1 MSTRW
6 HFASPMWL
14 ALLIFISAVGA
25 MADPPNRAVD
35 IRYISGEVSVQPGGV
50 NDWVAAVVNRPLTT
64 ADRVW
69 TDKDSRAELHLG
81 TAALRMN
88 SETSLTLTNVGDQ
101 NVQVELDQGT
111 LNLHIR
117 KLYDGEIYEVDT
129 PNLAFTVTKSG
140 EYRFDVDPNGG
151 TTFVTVWK
159 GEGEATG
166 EGNGVR
172 VRSGERASFTNG
184 TSLEHQITEAPG
196 FDGFD
201 DWSRIRNERE
211 DRSVSARYVSPDV
224 IGYED
229 LDDYGT
235 WRELPDYG
243 AVWVPTH
250 VEPGWAPYHDG
261 HWAWVEPWGWT
272 WVDDAP
278 WGFAPCHYGRWV
290 YTGGYWGWAPGPVVV
305 GVRRVYAPALV
316 AWVGG
321 SNWGVSLSFGGG
333 GGVGW
338 FPLGY
343 GEPYVPAYHVSREYF
358 QRVNVSNTR
367 ITNITVVTN
376 NYYNNTTNVTNIRY
390 ANRNAPG
397 AVIAVPRSAL
407 ERSQAVS
414 RVAVRVPEGEM
425 ARAQISASAEVA
437 PSRNS
442 VLGVNAGGHA
452 ALPPQ
457 QAVSRAVVTRTAP
470 PPRPIPFEARQGA
483 LARNP
488 GRPLDAETERQLRS
502 QTPPQNMQAP
512 NRPGNIA
519 PPNANAGAE
528 RNAGNAN
535 AQGRAVPRP
544 PDRGPNSMQQPPAN
558 VQNRSVPR
566 PPGPGVQTPQGNN
579 SREERSISPP
589 PNAERNNAPRPGAE
603 AAQPSAQPTP
613 PRQGQQSQRQQ
624 SQRQQSQRQ
633 QSQGQQNQGQQN
645 QGQQNTEDL
654 RRQGGSGAGNPP
666 AMNRSVP
673 RPPQEEAK
681 PVYQAPRNQERSA
694 PLQNEARPSNPTP
707 PPQER
712 SAPPTAAPRVQER
725 PTPHPQNESRPN
737 NPTPPPQER
746 STPPSAAPRMQ
757 ERPAP
762 PQNEPR
768 PAAPRPQE
776 RPAPA
781 PPPSEAPRAQERSAP
796 PPREARPQEH
806 PAPRPEPPPPP
817 KKEDSKDKDKK
828 N

>member
-1 MSTRW
+1 MSALR
-6 HFASPMWL
+6 HFAAAMWVV
-14 ALLIFISAVGA
+14 LLVFISAVAA

-35 IRYISGEVSVQPGGV
+35 IRYISGEVSLQPGGV
-50 NDWVAAVVNRPLTT
+50 NDWVAAAINRPLTT

-69 TDKDSRAELHLG
+69 TDKDSRAELGLG
-81 TAALRMN
+81 TAALRMD
-88 SETSLTLTNVGDQ
+88 SETSLTLTNVDDQ

-129 PNLAFTVTKSG
+129 PNLAFTVTKPG
-140 EYRFDVDPNGG
+140 DYRFDVDPNGG
-151 TTFVTVWK
+151 TTLISVWK

-172 VRSGERASFTNG
+172 VRSGERAAFSNG
-184 TSLEHQITEAPG
+184 TSLEHQITGAPG

-201 DWSRIRNERE
+201 DWARVRNERE
-211 DRSVSARYVSPDV
+211 EHSASARYVSPDV
-224 IGYED
+224 VGYED

-235 WRELPDYG
+235 WRDLPDYG
-243 AVWVPTH
+243 AVWVPSH
-250 VEPGWAPYHDG
+250 VSAGWAPYHDG
-261 HWAWVEPWGWT
+261 HWVWVEPWGWT

-376 NYYNNTTNVTNIRY
+376 NYYNTTNVTNIRY

-397 AVIAVPRSAL
+397 AFVAVPRSAL
-407 ERSQAVS
+407 ERSQAVA

-425 ARAQISASAEVA
+425 ARAQIGISAQVA

-442 VLGVNAGGHA
+442 VLGVNAGGRA

-457 QAVSRAVVTRTAP
+457 RSFSRAVVTRTAP

-483 LARNP
+483 LARDP
-488 GRPLDAETERQLRS
+488 GRPLDAETERQLRT
-502 QTPPQNMQAP
+502 QNPPQNMQSP
-512 NRPGNIA
+512 NRPGNMAA
-519 PPNANAGAE
+519 PNAGAE
-528 RNAGNAN
+528 RNAGNPN
-535 AQGRAVPRP
+535 AGQGRGVPRP
-544 PDRGPNSMQQPPAN
+544 PDRGMNGVQQPAGNMP
-558 VQNRSVPR
+558 NRNVPR

-579 SREERSISPP
+579 SREERSITRP
-589 PNAERNNAPRPGAE
+589 PNGERNNAPQPGGE
-603 AAQPSAQPTP
+603 ATQPGVQQT
-613 PRQGQQSQRQQ
+613 PRQGQV
-624 SQRQQSQRQ
+624 
-633 QSQGQQNQGQQN
+633 NQGPVNEDQPGQDRRREGDN
-645 QGQQNTEDL
+645 QP
-654 RRQGGSGAGNPP
+654 S
-666 AMNRSVP
+666 MNRSIP
-673 RPPQEEAK
+673 RPPQGEGR
-681 PVYQAPRNQERSA
+681 PDFQGPRD
-694 PLQNEARPSNPTP
+694 QNRPA
-707 PPQER
+707 PPQ
-712 SAPPTAAPRVQER
+712 
-725 PTPHPQNESRPN
+725 QNESRPN

-746 STPPSAAPRMQ
+746 SAPPNVSPRMQ

-762 PQNEPR
+762 PQTESRPSNPVPR
-768 PAAPRPQE
+768 SQE

-781 PPPSEAPRAQERSAP
+781 PNSAAPPPQERSAP
-796 PPREARPQEH
+796 PQHESKPQGRS
-806 PAPRPEPPPPP
+806 APRSEPPPN
-817 KKEDSKDKDKK
+817 KEDSKDKK